1 MSACKFL
8 TLLNH
13 HNEGLGADGAEPESS
28 TRPKPSA
35 ATNGHQSANSS
46 EFSVQDLKNL
56 EQTRRI
62 ADLVAK
68 LATAERQVEE
78 YKRAKDAAKRRWKS
92 QHGQLKAAE
101 GEVHELRRANPNVAD
116 YMRARNE
123 AGHKIKS
130 RCGELK
136 RAKVKIVDL
145 EGELRVEKGR
155 TARLEALL
163 TMAGVEARGEKA
175 TEAGSEPYQ

>member
-8 TLLNH
+8 TLLNDH
-13 HNEGLGADGAEPESS
+13 TEGLGADGAEPESS

-62 ADLVAK
+62 ADLAAK

-78 YKRAKDAAKRRWKS
+78 YKLAKDAVDRRWKS
-92 QHGQLKAAE
+92 QHHQLKAVE
-101 GEVHELRRANPNVAD
+101 REVRELRRANPNVAD

-123 AGHKIKS
+123 AGHKLKS
-130 RCGELK
+130 RCGELCGELK

-155 TARLEALL
+155 TARLKSVVDN
-163 TMAGVEARGEKA
+163 GWR
-175 TEAGSEPYQ
+175 